1 MSVSTTE
8 IRPPF
13 PGEPAPW
20 FHAAS
25 AANPRFAFSSVA
37 GRYVLLAFVGPAG
50 ERPAAAAAEAMQPL
64 CAEGLLDDANRCAF
78 LLTLG
83 PPAPQGPKDLL
94 PGLRVLAD
102 AGGDTYR
109 AYGLLRPDP
118 EGKAAAIGLGAFLLD
133 PLLRVIAACP
143 LERVGELVALLRRLP
158 PPHLH
163 AGQET
168 PAPVLLLPRV
178 FEPELCRH
186 LIGHYAKAG
195 GQDSGY
201 MIEREGKTV
210 GVYDYGHK
218 RRFDCV
224 VGDADLQATIRARV
238 SRRLVP
244 EIRKAF
250 QFEVTRI
257 ERYVIACYD
266 AATGGHFAAHR
277 DNTTPGTAHRRFAVT
292 INLNDDF
299 EGGELWFPEFGPR
312 RYRPP
317 AGGAVVF
324 SCSLLH
330 EATPVTKGTRYA
342 VLPFLYD
349 DAAARIREAN
359 QASVTP
365 QPPAGAAGQGPGESP
380 PGA

>member
-1 MSVSTTE
+1 VSPPASARTRRPGSRSFGPCGAGGPSVS
-8 IRPPF
+8 RK
-13 PGEPAPW
+13 AL
-20 FHAAS
+20 
-25 AANPRFAFSSVA
+25 R
-37 GRYVLLAFVGPAG
+37 
-50 ERPAAAAAEAMQPL
+50 
-64 CAEGLLDDANRCAF
+64 AEGLFDDTNRCAF

-118 EGKAAAIGLGAFLLD
+118 GGGPATVGLGAFLLD

-143 LERVGELVALLRRLP
+143 LERIGELAALLRHLP

-168 PAPVLLLPRV
+168 PAPVLVLPRV
-178 FEPELCRH
+178 FEPELCQH
-186 LIGHYAKAG
+186 LIALYARFG
-195 GQDSGY
+195 GEDSGY
-201 MIEREGKTV
+201 MVERDGRTV
-210 GVYDYGHK
+210 GVLDHSHK
-218 RRFDCV
+218 RRFDCLIE
-224 VGDADLQATIRARV
+224 DADLQATIRARV
-238 SRRLVP
+238 SRRVVP

-250 QFEVTRI
+250 QFEATRI
-257 ERYVIACYD
+257 ERYIIACYE

-292 INLNDDF
+292 INLNDGF

-359 QASVTP
+359 MASLAP
-365 QPPAGAAGQGPGESP
+365 APLAGAAARG
-380 PGA
+380 

>member
-1 MSVSTTE
+1 MSASATE
-8 IRPPF
+8 FQPPRS
-13 PGEPAPW
+13 GEPAPW
-20 FHAAS
+20 FQAVS
-25 AANPRFAFSSVA
+25 AVNPNFAFSSVA
-37 GRYVLLAFVGPAG
+37 GRYTLLAFVGPAG
-50 ERPAAAAAEAMQPL
+50 GRPAAATAQAMQAL

-78 LLTLG
+78 LVTLG
-83 PPAPQGPKDLL
+83 PAAPNGPRDLI
-94 PGLRVLAD
+94 PGMRVLAD
-102 AGGDTYR
+102 TTGEAWR
-109 AYGLLRPDP
+109 AYRLLRPDP
-118 EGKAAAIGLGAFLLD
+118 QVGEPMIGLAAFLLD

-143 LERVGELVALLRRLP
+143 LERIGELAALLRRLP

-178 FEPELCRH
+178 FEPEFCQH
-186 LIGHYAKAG
+186 LVALYKAQG

-201 MIEREGKTV
+201 MVERDGRTV
-210 GVYDYGHK
+210 GVFDYDHK

-224 VGDADLQATIRARV
+224 IEDTELQAAIRARV

-257 ERYVIACYD
+257 ERYIIACYD

-277 DNTTPGTAHRRFAVT
+277 DNTTPGTAHRRFAIT

-299 EGGELWFPEFGPR
+299 EGGDLWFPEFGTR

-330 EATPVTKGTRYA
+330 EATPVTQGTRYA

-359 QASVTP
+359 HASLA
-365 QPPAGAAGQGPGESP
+365 PPRPLAEAAAQG
-380 PGA
+380 

>member
-1 MSVSTTE
+1 MSD
-8 IRPPF
+8 RPAAIQPLR

-20 FHAAS
+20 FHAA
-25 AANPRFAFSSVA
+25 ATVNPRFAISSLA
-37 GRYVLLAFVGPAG
+37 GRYTLLAFAGPIG
-50 ERPAAAAAEAMQPL
+50 GQPVAAAAEALQAL
-64 CAEGLLDDANRCAF
+64 CAEGLLNDITCCACIIA
-78 LLTLG
+78 LG
-83 PPAPQGPKDLL
+83 PLAADRPKDVI
-94 PGLRVLAD
+94 PGLRVMAD
-102 AGGDTYR
+102 ANGEAYGR
-109 AYGLLRPDP
+109 YGLLRPDP
-118 EGKAAAIGLGAFLLD
+118 QGGAPMVGMAAFLLD
-133 PLLRVIAACP
+133 PLMRVIAACP
-143 LERVGELVALLRRLP
+143 IERLGELAALLRQLP

-178 FEPELCRH
+178 FEPELCQH
-186 LIGHYAKAG
+186 LIKLYASTG
-195 GQDSGY
+195 GEDSGY
-201 MIEREGKTV
+201 MVERDGKTV
-210 GVYDYGHK
+210 GVLDYNHK

-224 VGDADLQATIRARV
+224 IEDSTLQATIRGRV
-238 SRRLVP
+238 LRRLVP

-257 ERYVIACYD
+257 ERYIIACYD

-349 DAAARIREAN
+349 DAAARIRQAN
-359 QASVTP
+359 MASVVPQAS
-365 QPPAGAAGQGPGESP
+365 PPLAGAAAQG
-380 PGA
+380 